1 MKAYQIVSDL
11 MHTRKIN
18 LAFMDVY
25 TLCAWISSKMVCWI
39 VHVITCCPLSWNVL
53 DWSYINTD
61 WLQIRKF
68 LKKGLKVNG
77 KLGMI
82 KLEVSTIVAWNFDNK
97 DCISAHPGVKVNW
110 RHPVVRD
117 LRLDW
122 TFCQKDKLIVG
133 ELWFKGRFG

>member
-1 MKAYQIVSDL
+1 

-18 LAFMDVY
+18 WAFMDVY
-25 TLCAWISSKMVCWI
+25 SMRMNIVENGVLDSARDNLLSEWIF
-39 VHVITCCPLSWNVL
+39 L
-53 DWSYINTD
+53 DWSFITTN
-61 WLQIRKF
+61 WLQIRKI

-97 DCISAHPGVKVNW
+97 DCISTHPGVKVNW

-122 TFCQKDKLIVG
+122 TFCQKDKLIVW
-133 ELWFKGRFG
+133 ELWFKGSFG

>member
-1 MKAYQIVSDL
+1 MKTYQIVSDL

-18 LAFMDVY
+18 WAFMDVY
-25 TLCAWISSKMVCWI
+25 SMRMNI
-39 VHVITCCPLSWNVL
+39 VENCVL
-53 DWSYINTD
+53 DSARDNLLSATMNFFG
-61 WLQIRKF
+61 LQIRKF
-68 LKKGLKVNG
+68 LKKGVKVNW